1 MTAGMLTEMDRL
13 LSLGTYIG
21 GGTTAR
27 YERMSLGIVVST
39 LMLIIPLVFK
49 YGAIS
54 VGIFW
59 CYKSDFEA
67 IGGFNEELLMTEDAD
82 FALRLKKWGKRNG
95 KKFGTIT
102 KAHMIT
108 SCRKFDQAGDWM
120 LAKRPRLIL
129 AYLKGT
135 DPKYADEAY
144 YENHER

>member
-27 YERMSLGIVVST
+27 FERMSLGIVVST
-39 LMLIIPLVFK
+39 LMLMIPLVFK

-82 FALRLKKWGKRNG
+82 FALRLKKWGKQNG

-108 SCRKFDQAGDWM
+108 PAANLTKQAIGCW
-120 LAKRPRLIL
+120 
-129 AYLKGT
+129 
-135 DPKYADEAY
+135 
-144 YENHER
+144 